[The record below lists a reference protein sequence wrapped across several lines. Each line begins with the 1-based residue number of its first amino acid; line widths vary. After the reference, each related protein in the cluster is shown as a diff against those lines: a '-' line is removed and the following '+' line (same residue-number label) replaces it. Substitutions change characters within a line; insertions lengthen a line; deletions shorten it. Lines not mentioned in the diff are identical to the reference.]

1 MNINGIE
8 LTGNQSRWLVEAVRK
23 ELKQWQDS
31 VGHAT
36 TDIGTDYCR
45 EQVRQCQELLLI
57 VTENV
62 PCSATDA
69 AESGS

>member
-8 LTGNQSRWLVEAVRK
+8 LTGNQSRWLVEAVRR
-23 ELKQWQDS
+23 ELATWQDG
-31 VGHAT
+31 VGRAI
-36 TDIGTDYCR
+36 TDIGAAYCR